1 MFLTFCFGCI
11 IWLGKNIFIYSGKSF
26 LVPVCPETCPLVQSF
41 LCPDR
46 AFLLHGHVTLK
57 TGLQTQ
63 DRDLFLFTDI
73 LIIAKSKSPTH
84 FKLKAQVCVGEM
96 WTAQC
101 MEDVCEGSTNPE
113 RSFVMGW
120 PTCNC
125 VVTFRYTTDI
135 LGWWEELLEDGL
147 IVMAGMELMELSQ
160 ACGFHMLDVFDTLLP
175 SDSSDKHYDHY
186 RLYIFQP
193 GTCLQSCVKDYQLWV
208 SSKRDN
214 APYPLIGHEFPFSIQ
229 MSHMR
234 EPLAQPGRR
243 DIVPPPD
250 RQRAMHR
257 DQVQVDKQCQF
268 ILKTRCSSTT
278 TTPVIVDPAQKPF
291 KRRRSLINWAFWK
304 GSNPN
309 LHSSTTNLSSPA
321 PGYLFGQSLSTICWD
336 NSLPKPVMDMLVFL
350 YNEGPFTRG
359 IFRRSAGARA
369 CRELRDRLDSGAQDV
384 PLSREHVFI
393 IAAVFKDFLRNIP
406 GSLLCSDLYEQW
418 MDVMEEAESE
428 EAEEEEQAQDITRLI
443 GLLPKENA
451 LLLCHVVAVL
461 HGIQE
466 NAHDNQMNAFNLSVC
481 IAPSMLWAPGPSSP
495 EVEGEGAKKV
505 CDLVRYMI
513 EHCQEVLGED
523 VTSVFGGL
531 PRKRAESDVS
541 SFHLTDSS
549 YDSLENMLND
559 DSSESPC
566 LHTSRRR
573 WRAKPLQGSLD
584 SVLTLSDCDQ
594 EQPDLDTDPD
604 TTDPQSG
611 NHHHRDTITQPGSG
625 NLLQPST
632 PARSRTR
639 KLSPAVP
646 PSSCPSPPAPR
657 RGGRRCS
664 EPAIGYSVASFV
676 ARLAGNAD
684 RLGSIDDLAG
694 GGEMFHSLRKDGQ
707 TQTHGP
713 THTGEWNGSKGVCEG
728 LGSQGTQTRRRDASY
743 SSLSSPPTSPTP
755 TRSSVDSLDSL
766 LSHTSIQ
773 SAPFWQPR
781 VGPSAARLTP
791 SPGSPAPP
799 GLSPNISPPKEIPS
813 WGTLK
818 GCRGLHP
825 NTWLKRGR
833 RLSLSQQEDEGGV
846 VDSTNKTLPT
856 SKSCQDKGELKQS
869 SENPPKPLTVK
880 ELREI
885 HSRACAASNTGYDVT
900 NQGNL
905 TPPQH
910 VFFGQGGPS
919 LSLARQKSHSQA
931 PGMEGLSGGRCSQRR
946 SSEPGA
952 AHLGEALVLDKASHP
967 ERLHREAKL
976 GQRSKSFCLSPSAT
990 KAVRDYFSPHTH
1002 SNPQSGQQVALA
1014 LIHGQRERLRRCSDP
1029 MPEPDFDQLLFA
1041 EESYV

>member
-1 MFLTFCFGCI
+1 MGPQFTAQFKRFASEWEFDHVTSSPRHPKANGKAESAVKIAKNLLSRALRDSNDPWKAILQWRNTPTENMDSSPAQRLLSRRLKTTIPVANKLLEPCVMVGVTDKLRHRKQLAKCFYDRTARDLPELEVGETIRMKPLPGDHTGLWRLGTSLQRVAPRSYLVDVAISYLSLFPSISTPIAYLSLCFPPQRLKSLSHRRQSAPSLVINKALTRSRTF
-11 IWLGKNIFIYSGKSF
+11 SRESF

-46 AFLLHGHVTLK
+46 VFLLHGHVTLK

-125 VVTFRYTTDI
+125 VVTFSSEVQKERWLSMLKSRIKEEKEKDDPKTIPLKVFGKGIGSCAQVVSKT
-135 LGWWEELLEDGL
+135 LG
-147 IVMAGMELMELSQ
+147 VSN
-160 ACGFHMLDVFDTLLP
+160 
-175 SDSSDKHYDHY
+175 SDSTNEVV
-186 RLYIFQP
+186 RLA
-193 GTCLQSCVKDYQLWV
+193 LQQFGVTSCVKDYQLWV

-234 EPLAQPGRR
+234 EPLAHPGRR
-243 DIVPPPD
+243 DTVPPPD

-309 LHSSTTNLSSPA
+309 LHSSSTNLSSPA

-418 MDVMEEAESE
+418 MDVMEEAEEE

-443 GLLPKENA
+443 GLLPKENS
-451 LLLCHVVAVL
+451 LLLRHVVAVL

-495 EVEGEGAKKV
+495 EVEGRAPRSNEKV

-513 EHCQEVLGED
+513 EHCQKVLGED

-594 EQPDLDTDPD
+594 EHPDLDTDPD

-611 NHHHRDTITQPGSG
+611 NHHHCDTITQPGSG

-632 PARSRTR
+632 PARGRTR

-646 PSSCPSPPAPR
+646 PPPVPAPQL
-657 RGGRRCS
+657 
-664 EPAIGYSVASFV
+664 
-676 ARLAGNAD
+676 LAGE
-684 RLGSIDDLAG
+684 G
-694 GGEMFHSLRKDGQ
+694 GG
-707 TQTHGP
+707 
-713 THTGEWNGSKGVCEG
+713 
-728 LGSQGTQTRRRDASY
+728 A
-743 SSLSSPPTSPTP
+743 
-755 TRSSVDSLDSL
+755 
-766 LSHTSIQ
+766 Q
-773 SAPFWQPR
+773 SRP
-781 VGPSAARLTP
+781 
-791 SPGSPAPP
+791 
-799 GLSPNISPPKEIPS
+799 
-813 WGTLK
+813 
-818 GCRGLHP
+818 
-825 NTWLKRGR
+825 
-833 RLSLSQQEDEGGV
+833 
-846 VDSTNKTLPT
+846 
-856 SKSCQDKGELKQS
+856 
-869 SENPPKPLTVK
+869 
-880 ELREI
+880 
-885 HSRACAASNTGYDVT
+885 
-900 NQGNL
+900 
-905 TPPQH
+905 
-910 VFFGQGGPS
+910 
-919 LSLARQKSHSQA
+919 
-931 PGMEGLSGGRCSQRR
+931 
-946 SSEPGA
+946 
-952 AHLGEALVLDKASHP
+952 
-967 ERLHREAKL
+967 
-976 GQRSKSFCLSPSAT
+976 
-990 KAVRDYFSPHTH
+990 
-1002 SNPQSGQQVALA
+1002 
-1014 LIHGQRERLRRCSDP
+1014 
-1029 MPEPDFDQLLFA
+1029 
-1041 EESYV
+1041 